1 MRSIGL
7 IGSLAALAI
16 SAPLAAQSNKF
27 RTDDVLSSGSSV
39 QTQRGPG
46 ANKVP
51 PGQLPPAGM
60 CRIWI
65 DGVPPGQQPAP
76 TDCQTAVANKPAN
89 ARILWGDQAAFPGK
103 GKVKSRKAQDLQT
116 GLTTTV
122 QGNGRG
128 RKNDDAND
136 DNDGDDRSSL
146 RSSQLSATK
155 LGLADNSRGKSLT
168 SKKGKGHGNH

>member
-7 IGSLAALAI
+7 IGSLVALAV

-39 QTQRGPG
+39 QNQQGRATS
-46 ANKVP
+46 KVP

-89 ARILWGDQAAFPGK
+89 ARILWGDQASHPGK
-103 GKVKSRKAQDLQT
+103 GKVKSKKAQDLQT
-116 GLTTTV
+116 GQTTTAR
-122 QGNGRG
+122 GNNGRG
-128 RKNDDAND
+128 NDDAND
-136 DNDGDDRSSL
+136 DNDDDDRGSA
-146 RSSQLSATK
+146 RSSRSSVINS
-155 LGLADNSRGKSLT
+155 GVADNSRGKSLK
-168 SKKGKGHGNH
+168 SKKGKGHGDD